1 MLIITI
7 IYCNIAGG
15 IFVWTIYSTPLKLL
29 HLCFSFTTMFFFC
42 EMDIYTLYI
51 YSGLFTSDQ
60 RWTFCQMFFPPE
72 NTAAAAALAVVG
84 PRQNHWIP
92 CSSEPT
98 YGVQIW
104 ASWVPLTAF
113 SIQIYSLPPSSLLC
127 ELTLPMHASLFRH
140 QKDRGKR
147 TPFGSSV
154 RLLSSPGH
162 GSRAPLLQLSPTNSC
177 LICCSLVSLYPTL
190 THPERLMVCLVWLD
204 FSFSS

>member
-1 MLIITI
+1 VEFLFELYT
-7 IYCNIAGG
+7 
-15 IFVWTIYSTPLKLL
+15 LL
-29 HLCFSFTTMFFFC
+29 HWNYSICAFHLPQCFFFC

-113 SIQIYSLPPSSLLC
+113 SIQIYSLPPSSLL
-127 ELTLPMHASLFRH
+127 ELTLLMHASLFRH